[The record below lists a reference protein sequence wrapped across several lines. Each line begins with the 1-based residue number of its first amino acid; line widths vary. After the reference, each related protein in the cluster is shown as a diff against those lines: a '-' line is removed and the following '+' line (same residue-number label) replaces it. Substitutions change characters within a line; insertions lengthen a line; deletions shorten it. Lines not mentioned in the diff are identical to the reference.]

1 MIMRSKKSETKSVLQ
16 KCNYVLIQFFG
27 FFFFVKLIQNSIMC
41 KKISSKSKV
50 KRRSRV
56 VTFIP
61 NNEVEAVERPTF
73 WDLRR
78 NYSLETFDCWSSHQC
93 PKCCQRCHHSNNNN
107 NHNAPTNQSWSD
119 HHQTKAC
126 FLEASANPAYH
137 HQHHHHQEALPKRPS
152 LRPSRKVLEIL
163 PG

>member
-1 MIMRSKKSETKSVLQ
+1 
-16 KCNYVLIQFFG
+16 
-27 FFFFVKLIQNSIMC
+27 MC

>member
-1 MIMRSKKSETKSVLQ
+1 MYCKSVITYL
-16 KCNYVLIQFFG
+16 LIQFFG

-107 NHNAPTNQSWSD
+107 NNHNAPTNQSWSD

-126 FLEASANPAYH
+126 FLEASTNPAYH

>member
-1 MIMRSKKSETKSVLQ
+1 MYCKSVI
-16 KCNYVLIQFFG
+16 NVLIQFFG

-107 NHNAPTNQSWSD
+107 NTHNAPTNQSWSD

-126 FLEASANPAYH
+126 FLEASTNPAYH
-137 HQHHHHQEALPKRPS
+137 HQHHHHHNNSLIMICDLPTCVIYNVENHS
-152 LRPSRKVLEIL
+152 TSNQLT
-163 PG
+163 

>member
-1 MIMRSKKSETKSVLQ
+1 
-16 KCNYVLIQFFG
+16 
-27 FFFFVKLIQNSIMC
+27 MC

-107 NHNAPTNQSWSD
+107 THNAPTNQSWSD

-126 FLEASANPAYH
+126 FLEASTNPAYH